1 MRLLLSIGCNSY
13 AHLGNLGGAEADATR
28 MYETLIRPE
37 VGGYDPTRSRLLLS
51 PSVAEVRSALAEILF
66 AGGQID
72 TFTFFFAGHGGVR
85 AGSFYMCVQDSRLDA
100 LSVSAQSLSDIFRSI
115 SEAAPA
121 QSNLIIDACQ
131 SGGLIADLGVL
142 LKHDILG
149 DAGTPGVTL
158 VATSAQDQ
166 GSGET
171 PAGGIGT
178 NAILDCI
185 EGRDFVQDSTATLDL
200 VEIGR
205 RISTRLQGSKQ
216 SPVVWG
222 LNLSGPPRFCRNP
235 SFQSDPARPVRE
247 LVQAWP
253 QASQEAVAPH
263 FEKLWLAYTSV
274 SGDWD
279 PRSFSDSVAES
290 IGPLAD
296 TPDALGNVIDRM
308 AAAMQ
313 VRAEQS
319 NDPFRSAQVCA
330 ALLVCLLPHL
340 KHAAV
345 QQTAQRVVNA
355 TSAALHSASRQ
366 LLADVQADQYALLDS
381 RSGLL
386 SDLYFLP
393 MRIAKVLGWAAGSAY
408 LCDASEIDSSGA
420 DQVFVE
426 LLRSI
431 LVLYQGSVQTIS
443 DAQAPYWA
451 VALSRA
457 IALGLRDEA
466 EQLTGLLFNSLVTCG
481 GRLAR
486 ADIPGHETLPYLI
499 ARRTGNYDSVRD
511 YLGRPIET
519 LTVLLK
525 SGIALDLV
533 DVLDPSLWKL
543 DGTSFVAYLPADFS
557 DFGAPTM
564 DRGQN
569 LVWTVGQDV
578 YRIGDLIRTWPP
590 EMHRPGSG
598 VEAAA
603 ATLASLLFPDRVAW
617 FHFDNLLISPA
628 ASASEA
634 ADSAFTKMPAC

>member
-1 MRLLLSIGCNSY
+1 MRS
-13 AHLGNLGGAEADATR
+13 
-28 MYETLIRPE
+28 E
-37 VGGYDPTRSRLLLS
+37 VGGYDAARSRLLLS
-51 PSVAEVRSALAEILF
+51 PTAAEVRNALAEVLF

-85 AGSFYMCVQDSRLDA
+85 AGSFYMCVQDSRLEA

-142 LKHDILG
+142 LKHDVLG
-149 DAGTPGVTL
+149 DAGTPGITL

-171 PAGGIGT
+171 LAGGIGT

-185 EGRDFVQDSTATLDL
+185 EGRDFVQDSAAMLDL

-205 RISTRLQGSKQ
+205 RISTRLRGSKQ

-235 SFQSDPARPVRE
+235 SIRGDPVRPVRE

-253 QASQEAVAPH
+253 QASQEAVVVH
-263 FEKLWLAYTSV
+263 FEKLWLAYASV

-279 PRSFSDSVAES
+279 PRNFSDSVAEA
-290 IGPLAD
+290 IKPLAD
-296 TPDALGNVIDRM
+296 SPDALGDVIDRM

-319 NDPFRSAQVCA
+319 TDPFRSAQVCA
-330 ALLVCLLPHL
+330 ALLVCLLPYL
-340 KHAAV
+340 KHDAV
-345 QQTAQRVVNA
+345 HR
-355 TSAALHSASRQ
+355 AALRLADTTSSALLTATRQ
-366 LLADVQADQYALLDS
+366 LISDIQADQFALLDS

-393 MRIAKVLGWAAGSAY
+393 LRIAKVLGWAAGSAY
-408 LCDASEIDSSGA
+408 LFNFLGAESGDADH
-420 DQVFVE
+420 VFGE

-431 LVLYQGSVQTIS
+431 LELYMGSVQAIS

-451 VALSRA
+451 IALSRA
-457 IALGLRDEA
+457 VALGLCDEA
-466 EQLTGLLFNSLVTCG
+466 EQLTGLLFNSLVGCG

-486 ADIPGHETLPYLI
+486 DDIPVRETLPYLI
-499 ARRTGNYDSVRD
+499 ARRTDD
-511 YLGRPIET
+511 YSKVLDYIGRPLET
-519 LTVLLK
+519 LTVLLR
-525 SGIALDLV
+525 SGVALDLV
-533 DVLDPSLWKL
+533 DVLDPSLWKF
-543 DGTSFVAYLPADFS
+543 DGATFFAYLPSEFS
-557 DFGAPTM
+557 DFGAQTM
-564 DRGQN
+564 EGGQN

-578 YRIGDLIRTWPP
+578 YRISDLIRTWPP
-590 EMHRPGSG
+590 ESPRPRSG
-598 VEAAA
+598 VEEAAA
-603 ATLASLLFPDRVAW
+603 MLASLLYPDRVAW
-617 FHFDNLLISPA
+617 FLFDNLTIGKLTS
-628 ASASEA
+628 
-634 ADSAFTKMPAC
+634 TN